1 MILFVV
7 LSSLQISVDS
17 LENTMAQDPQ
27 IETLVQLN
35 KCYLAEGEYH
45 KSMELLKKYERHFVK
60 ETEKALIAF
69 ETGNAYMFAGD
80 IVRAHDL
87 FIRVVSTY
95 PRSGIANDAADRL
108 YLIEA
113 ARDDTVQL
121 KRLVN
126 VMRLL
131 ETEQY
136 PAAVDSAR
144 RLLKT
149 VVAPYAYYYLALV
162 YTVMDDVPQALGALT
177 EMRKEHPVHGVY
189 DAVLLEADIYMR
201 LDRKKEAREILENLI
216 VLRPNTIYALRARQR
231 LSSMDSSDLRE

>member
-1 MILFVV
+1 MILFII
-7 LSSLQISVDS
+7 LFSLQSRADS
-17 LENTMAQDPQ
+17 LENLMVQDPQ

-35 KCYLAEGEYH
+35 RYYLAEGEYH
-45 KSMELLKKYERHFVK
+45 KSMELLKKCERYFMK
-60 ETEKALIAF
+60 EAEKALIAF

-80 IVRAHDL
+80 IVRAHDM

-95 PRSGIANDAADRL
+95 PKLGIANDVADRL

-126 VMRLL
+126 VVRLF

-162 YTVMDDVPQALGALT
+162 YTAMDDVPQALGALT
-177 EMRKEHPVHGVY
+177 EMRNEHPVHSVY
-189 DAVLLEADIYMR
+189 DAVLLEADIYIR
-201 LDRKKEAREILENLI
+201 LDRRREAREILEDLI

-231 LSSMDSSDLRE
+231 LSSIDSSDLRE

>member
-1 MILFVV
+1 MILFII
-7 LSSLQISVDS
+7 LSSLQFRVDS
-17 LENTMAQDPQ
+17 LENLMVQDPQ
-27 IETLVQLN
+27 IETLLQLSR
-35 KCYLAEGEYH
+35 YYIAEGEYH
-45 KSMELLKKYERHFVK
+45 KSMELLKKYERHFVQ

-95 PRSGIANDAADRL
+95 PRLGIANDVADRL

-126 VMRLL
+126 VVRLF

-162 YTVMDDVPQALGALT
+162 YTAMDDVPQALGTLT
-177 EMRKEHPVHGVY
+177 EMRKEHPVHVVY
-189 DAVLLEADIYMR
+189 DAILLEADIYIR
-201 LDRKKEAREILENLI
+201 LDRRKEAREILENLV

-231 LSSMDSSDLRE
+231 LSCMDSSNLRE